1 MKKVSEYIYTVKTK
15 IAIWIAPIVLLFYFD
30 EKIQLRDR
38 LYYLCLTLLKSSPVI
53 LLYSY
58 FTAWKDKNE
67 MFFLGIGC
75 ALFLNMVVG
84 AAYHFSRKTFDFAK
98 FLVKNT
104 KVMLVISVV
113 YFLLAV
119 LKAPLQDTIMGKLFE
134 SVIQIM
140 TLMYPTSKAIKNIF
154 ILTDGKYPPR
164 WVMKAFYNYEKEGK
178 LKDFFNDINKSLSD
192 NNESKNNELET
203 EIEEEYEHTNKT
215 TD

>member
-1 MKKVSEYIYTVKTK
+1 MKNFTEYVYTIKTK
-15 IAIWIAPIVLLFYFD
+15 IAIWMAPIVLLFYFD

-38 LYYLCLTLLKSSPVI
+38 LYYLCLTLLKSTPII

-58 FTAWKDKNE
+58 FLAWKDKNE

-75 ALFLNMVVG
+75 VLFLNMAIG
-84 AAYHFSRKTFDFAK
+84 AAYHFSRKTFDFTK
-98 FLVKNT
+98 FLVKNI

-119 LKAPLQDTIMGKLFE
+119 LKVPLQDTIMGKVFE

-154 ILTDGKYPPR
+154 ILTDGKYPPK

-192 NNESKNNELET
+192 NEESKNNELDT
-203 EIEEEYEHTNKT
+203 EIEYENTHTN
-215 TD
+215 